1 MKIRQ
6 IQANLLEVPTDP
18 PRASPAESRLGRKNT
33 ITTLAVQV
41 TTDEDIEGIGF
52 GYSLQGGG
60 KAMKAIVEFDLGPLV
75 LNENP
80 LDPEGLFQKVYWRIQ
95 SIGRSGLVAQVYSAL
110 DLAFW
115 DIRGKAAGKALCQ
128 LLGGERKPVEAYVS
142 HTGWLWMTPGE
153 IAEATAPYLEK
164 KVSGLKVK
172 VGKDLATDKAR
183 LRELHKILGPVWLAV
198 DANEKYQLETAGDL
212 GRFLQNEIGAAWFEE
227 PLTCEDPVGHAQLAN
242 ALSLPIAAGEML
254 FTLGEFQH
262 YFSLGA
268 LDIAQPDVTRLGGI
282 TPFLKVVEL
291 CLKHGIPVSPHL
303 LPEISLHFACAIPQV
318 APIEFMPWLKP
329 LFKEYPDWV
338 DGKLAPLPGA
348 GLGLDFDMKAIQ
360 RFSVE

>member
-128 LLGGERKPVEAYVS
+128 LLGGGKK
-142 HTGWLWMTPGE
+142 TGRSLCFPH
-153 IAEATAPYLEK
+153 
-164 KVSGLKVK
+164 
-172 VGKDLATDKAR
+172 R
-183 LRELHKILGPVWLAV
+183 LVMDDSR
-198 DANEKYQLETAGDL
+198 
-212 GRFLQNEIGAAWFEE
+212 
-227 PLTCEDPVGHAQLAN
+227 
-242 ALSLPIAAGEML
+242 
-254 FTLGEFQH
+254 
-262 YFSLGA
+262 
-268 LDIAQPDVTRLGGI
+268 
-282 TPFLKVVEL
+282 
-291 CLKHGIPVSPHL
+291 
-303 LPEISLHFACAIPQV
+303 
-318 APIEFMPWLKP
+318 
-329 LFKEYPDWV
+329 
-338 DGKLAPLPGA
+338 
-348 GLGLDFDMKAIQ
+348 
-360 RFSVE
+360 